1 MLYNISFDI
10 CAGVITLIALYTM
23 VFRRDPGRFSNRVF
37 LLVIVMH
44 FISVVFD
51 IWSSVGNSYIPEHS
65 IAERDFTNY
74 VFLGVHTSEAAVF
87 FLFLLVQ
94 LGTFPTMKKWQ
105 PALVWMP
112 EILMILLPLA
122 LNPAFRC
129 WCKAS

>member
-10 CAGVITLIALYTM
+10 CAGVITLITLYTM

-37 LLVIVMH
+37 LLM
-44 FISVVFD
+44 
-51 IWSSVGNSYIPEHS
+51 
-65 IAERDFTNY
+65 
-74 VFLGVHTSEAAVF
+74 
-87 FLFLLVQ
+87 Q